1 MATAVLLGYGLLI
14 AILTVAAWYLSRYL
28 YGLFEEARPR
38 GYRLWG
44 WLERFIYRL
53 CGIDPDRSVPWW
65 RYLQQLLLFNLI
77 LFILAYAL
85 LRLQGHL
92 PLDATHAPAMA
103 PALAF
108 NTAASFV
115 TNTNWQAYAGETALS
130 IGSQMWVITFL
141 QVVAAAT
148 GVAMVLP
155 LLRAFAG
162 AELARLGN
170 FYRDLVRVVLGLFLP
185 LSFLLAIVWILQGV
199 PSTLSASVV
208 VHTLSGSLQTIA
220 RGPVASLES
229 IKMLGTNGGGFFNA
243 NAAHPFE
250 NPTPLTNVESMM
262 AMGLVPMALVFALGR
277 YLKNMRQ
284 SWVLYIVTV
293 FALVAFG
300 VAAYAAEAHG
310 NTIVHHLLGLRGP
323 NWEGK
328 ETRFG
333 IGDSSFYATFT
344 TAFTT
349 GSVNAMHDSLT
360 PLGGLV
366 PLYLMTV
373 NSVFGAV
380 GAGLMNIMMLLI
392 VTVFIAGLMV
402 GRTPEIWGKKIE
414 AREIK
419 LASVAMLVHPLIVL
433 VPTALALTN
442 PNALASIANPAFH
455 GLSEILYAFT
465 SAAANNGSAFA
476 GLNANTTFFNL
487 AVGIV
492 MLLGRYVSA
501 IAMLALAGSV
511 AVKKRTP
518 VTAGTLKTDTLA
530 FGWTYV
536 GVTVLVG
543 ALTFFPGM
551 ALGPVAEQL
560 AMLAGRLYG

>member
-1 MATAVLLGYGLLI
+1 MSAAVLAGYGLML
-14 AILTVAAWYLSRYL
+14 AVLTVLAWYLSRYL
-28 YGLFEEARPR
+28 YRLFEDERPP

-44 WLERFIYRL
+44 WLDRL
-53 CGIDPDRSVPWW
+53 IHRLSGVDPSQSVPWW
-65 RYLQQLLLFNLI
+65 RYLQQLLLFNLA
-77 LFILAYAL
+77 LLLMVYAI

-92 PLDATHAPAMA
+92 PLNQGHVPAMS

-108 NTAASFV
+108 NTAVSFV
-115 TNTNWQAYAGETALS
+115 TNTNWQAYAGETSLS
-130 IGSQMWVITFL
+130 IGSQMWAITFL

-155 LLRAFAG
+155 VLRAFAG
-162 AELARLGN
+162 AELKRLGN
-170 FYRDLVRVVLGLFLP
+170 FYRDVLRVVLGLLLP
-185 LSFLLAIVWILQGV
+185 LSCLLAILWILQGM
-199 PSTLSASVV
+199 PATLSPDVV
-208 VHTLSGSLQTIA
+208 VHTLSGSMQTIA
-220 RGPVASLES
+220 RGPVASLEA
-229 IKMLGTNGGGFFNA
+229 IKMLGNNGGGFFNA

-250 NPTPLTNVESMM
+250 NPTPLTDVESMM
-262 AMGLVPMALVFALGR
+262 AMGLLPMSLVFTLGR

-284 SWVLYIVTV
+284 AWVVYTVTTV
-293 FALVAFG
+293 ALVVFG

-310 NTIVHHLLGLRGP
+310 NTILHHLAGVLGP

-333 IGDSSFYATFT
+333 IGDSSFYATIT

-349 GSVNAMHDSLT
+349 GSVNAMHDSFT

-373 NSVFGAV
+373 NSVFGSV
-380 GAGLMNIMMLLI
+380 GAGLLNIIMFLI

-442 PNALASIANPAFH
+442 PAALASVANPVFH

-465 SAAANNGSAFA
+465 SGAANNGSAFA
-476 GLNANTTFFNL
+476 GLNANTTFYNL
-487 AVGIV
+487 AIGIV
-492 MLLGRYVSA
+492 MLLGRYVSV

-511 AVKKRTP
+511 ALKKRTP

-551 ALGPVAEQL
+551 ALGPLAEQL